1 MKKSFGFILLY
12 YFSCIAVV
20 TISETEV
27 EINTKNSKEGYCLYY
42 NIILLI
48 SDLTLMEGDIKLL
61 PWQQAEIERNSI
73 SDRNVFGGPQSLVRN
88 HSYFLWPNGVVPYA
102 LDNSASS

>member
-1 MKKSFGFILLY
+1 
-12 YFSCIAVV
+12 
-20 TISETEV
+20 
-27 EINTKNSKEGYCLYY
+27 
-42 NIILLI
+42 
-48 SDLTLMEGDIKLL
+48 MEGDIKLL
-61 PWQQAEIERNSI
+61 PWQQAELERNSI